1 MNKRVAKPKRKVPL
15 FPGDDVTEADMER
28 YIRENRAHINGL
40 LKEAQDD
47 IAAGRFAPLEPLPV
61 LLQEARKYHKSKR
74 AKRA

>member
-1 MNKRVAKPKRKVPL
+1 MNKHVAKPKRKLSAV
-15 FPGDDVTEADMER
+15 PGDDVTEADMER

-47 IAAGRFAPLEPLPV
+47 IAAGRFAELEPLPV
-61 LLQEARKYHKSKR
+61 LLREARKYAKSKR